1 MGINDSQ
8 MISKYYSTMNSEQ
21 QCSVIANLELFFLP
35 FYSDENCLLVL
46 AGKKHCT
53 SDNNTTTCRE
63 MPSEVNKT
71 KMTYFPCMKTND
83 E

>member
-1 MGINDSQ
+1 MGINYSQ
-8 MISKYYSTMNSEQ
+8 MVSKYYSTMNSEP

-63 MPSEVNKT
+63 MPFDVNEAR
-71 KMTYFPCMKTND
+71 MTHFYVHGRK
-83 E
+83 